1 MDGRSVRKYRLDSI
15 KMDRT
20 WYTEEGYLI
29 DHPIVTRC
37 GIFEYDDPQAR
48 DGIRRELRLP
58 EEVFSEKS
66 LASYE
71 GKPIIITHDA
81 GEIDKNNVHREQ
93 IGTILSRGYQ
103 DGECV
108 RCKIVIHNTDAL
120 KRCGLKELSLGYSQT
135 PEETPGEYR
144 GEKYDCI
151 QRDIEIN
158 HLALVGEARAGDA
171 ARLNI
176 DHRDVG
182 TRKYL
187 KGGPVMAKT
196 AAQKAVR
203 RKKRYDGDL
212 TPEELAQAIAMFRA
226 QQETAVVDEEEA
238 KPDAA
243 EVVSAVKDRKDRR
256 DSETEQVDYDAVIAE
271 QESDIEA
278 LLDVIDE
285 LQAASDMV
293 SADADDTPEDAG
305 ISQDSAGEDEE
316 SCLDEDGPDE
326 NTDGED
332 PGEKALNNDSVDRIV
347 NRRVRDYLEVCRIA
361 DRLNLDGVENLDLT
375 SARKKVIRK
384 VNPKLN
390 LDGKSDTYIRAAFDI
405 AKQGVSGRKK
415 TDDQRRSMM
424 GGAGRVQNTDSADNG
439 SVDTSSAAASR
450 RKMIARMKGEK

>member
-1 MDGRSVRKYRLDSI
+1 
-15 KMDRT
+15 
-20 WYTEEGYLI
+20 
-29 DHPIVTRC
+29 
-37 GIFEYDDPQAR
+37 
-48 DGIRRELRLP
+48 
-58 EEVFSEKS
+58 
-66 LASYE
+66 
-71 GKPIIITHDA
+71 
-81 GEIDKNNVHREQ
+81 
-93 IGTILSRGYQ
+93 
-103 DGECV
+103 
-108 RCKIVIHNTDAL
+108 
-120 KRCGLKELSLGYSQT
+120 
-135 PEETPGEYR
+135 
-144 GEKYDCI
+144 
-151 QRDIEIN
+151 
-158 HLALVGEARAGDA
+158 
-171 ARLNI
+171 
-176 DHRDVG
+176 
-182 TRKYL
+182 
-187 KGGPVMAKT
+187 MAKT

-203 RKKRYDGDL
+203 KKKRYDGDL

-256 DSETEQVDYDAVIAE
+256 DSETEQMDYDAVIAE

-305 ISQDSAGEDEE
+305 ISQDSVGEDEE